1 MTETERRSRRA
12 PRGSRVLLPVLATLL
27 FVVVLVVAVFP
38 TRTYLSQ
45 RRTLTAATRQLD
57 QLEASNKAMQAESKR
72 LQTKAEIEE
81 QARRDHDMVFPGEE
95 VYQVLPAPQ
104 VPLAVPNVWPFN
116 QLEQRLGR

>member
-1 MTETERRSRRA
+1 MTEPERRARRV
-12 PRGSRVLLPVLATLL
+12 PRGSRVILPVLATAL
-27 FVVVLVVAVFP
+27 FVAILVVAVFP

-45 RRTLTAATRQLD
+45 RHTLTAAARQLN
-57 QLEASNKAMQAESKR
+57 QLETSNKAMQAESKR
-72 LQTKAEIEE
+72 LQTSSEIEE

-104 VPLAVPNVWPFN
+104 VPLAVPDVWPFN